1 MAEHVPQLLTL
12 QEAAT
17 ALRVSTHT
25 VRNWVRQGRLHPV
38 RLSRRVLFHPGE
50 VKRLVDA
57 ATLPTQGEI
66 STEW

>member
-1 MAEHVPQLLTL
+1 MPDGLPQLLTL
-12 QEAAT
+12 EEVAT

-25 VRNWVRQGRLHPV
+25 VRSWVREGRLHPV
-38 RLSRRVLFHPGE
+38 RLSRRQLFHLDE

-66 STEW
+66 STE